1 MPWIAERSSGARPS
15 ISRFGTARRLV
26 CDSTCRR
33 SYDEDGLTTTPATT
47 SGSVVSPSAPA
58 RTATSGA
65 SMRLSSSLW
74 WPSALS
80 STGWTSSAPSIPRAT
95 IWECRIVA
103 TRGPNA
109 FPSLFQS
116 GPSLTGDFELRVRIG
131 PLSSD
136 ATW

>member
-1 MPWIAERSSGARPS
+1 
-15 ISRFGTARRLV
+15 
-26 CDSTCRR
+26 
-33 SYDEDGLTTTPATT
+33 
-47 SGSVVSPSAPA
+47 
-58 RTATSGA
+58 
-65 SMRLSSSLW
+65 MRLSSSLW

-95 IWECRIVA
+95 ICECRIVA

-109 FPSLFQS
+109 FPSLFQT

-136 ATW
+136 ATWWYDAPAAMSPGICCSVSASRASARACRCS